1 MDDTD
6 FPAGCS
12 GIHTYIDACIHTY
25 VRIDVAANCIQ
36 TVQFLASLQ
45 ALNRPCG
52 LAAASLFGAPSR
64 FSSTQPPFQ
73 ALNSTALLHFGP
85 QPPIQAFNSIGLSC
99 TYTKLTA
106 HSCGSVNRGL

>member
-45 ALNRPCG
+45 ALTRPCG
-52 LAAASLFGAPSR
+52 LAAASLFGAHPTA
-64 FSSTQPPFQ
+64 FSG
-73 ALNSTALLHFGP
+73 AELNRLATFRAPTAYSG
-85 QPPIQAFNSIGLSC
+85 
-99 TYTKLTA
+99 
-106 HSCGSVNRGL
+106 V

>member
-36 TVQFLASLQ
+36 TVQFLAPLQ

-64 FSSTQPPFQ
+64 FFKHPTAFSG
-73 ALNSTALLHFGP
+73 AELNRLATFRAPTAYSG
-85 QPPIQAFNSIGLSC
+85 
-99 TYTKLTA
+99 
-106 HSCGSVNRGL
+106 V